1 MIFASLSTALCLP
14 LLALGSPLVKR
25 DYPDPICSGDCSNQV
40 HDPSVVRRE
49 DGTYFRFTT
58 LDLISIATAPSI
70 DGPWTL
76 QGSVLDQPSIID
88 LEGNDV
94 LWVRDGGHPTL
105 QGICSADIFRRRQT
119 ASSTMV
125 LTTSTILSPHPAA
138 KTQT

>member
-1 MIFASLSTALCLP
+1 MLFSTLFASLSLSVLVSC
-14 LLALGSPLVKR
+14 SPLVKR

-40 HDPSVVRRE
+40 HDPSVVRRD

-76 QGSVLDQPSIID
+76 QGSVLSEPSIIN

-94 LWVRDGGHPTL
+94 LWVRDAPCAL
-105 QGICSADIFRRRQT
+105 A
-119 ASSTMV
+119 
-125 LTTSTILSPHPAA
+125 LTPR
-138 KTQT
+138 